1 MNRITH
7 ELNQVMINRNIR
19 ADLPVPA
26 ARHRR
31 SKWEFVRELTSGES
45 FRAFDSKERSAA
57 SSYIRSKGWK
67 PVSRIDQ
74 IQSERQGKMIYRVW
88 VIK

>member
-1 MNRITH
+1 MKRITR
-7 ELNQVMINRNIR
+7 LNSQVTINRNIR
-19 ADLPVPA
+19 ADLPVPTTTD
-26 ARHRR
+26 RK
-31 SKWEFVRELTSGES
+31 SKWEFIKELTSGES
-45 FRAFDSKERSAA
+45 FRAFNSKERSAA
-57 SSYIRSKGWK
+57 SSYIRSKSWK

>member
-1 MNRITH
+1 MKRITR
-7 ELNQVMINRNIR
+7 LNSQVTINRNIR
-19 ADLPVPA
+19 ADLPVPTTTD
-26 ARHRR
+26 RK
-31 SKWEFVRELTSGES
+31 SQWEFIRELTSGES